1 MKRRNLQLDARIF
14 GNESVGP
21 VVTAYWKLT
30 LRIWRD
36 EPLTDVIESSWEL
49 DNVEEL
55 QFEFQHYFDDTS
67 SFEIRLIRFS
77 EAGELDLIGPRE
89 DLRAVEKAYAR
100 QWQLNVLPAPFVSLR
115 NLLQVD
121 LTNGAHG
128 PLPEVICELRNLMRL
143 RLNGRN
149 LTSLPPSFANLRELR
164 ELQMW
169 SNRFKEF
176 PLVLCE
182 LTNLVSLGMG
192 SNQLSK
198 LPRTITRL
206 VHLET
211 LNLSTNSFASFPL
224 FLGDLLQL
232 RYFPSYGMSIFTRLL
247 VLTLR
252 YR

>member
-14 GNESVGP
+14 GNKSVRP

-128 PLPEVICELRNLMRL
+128 PLLRGGISRQHGDAEDIDQRDDGDHRDRGERETCAVIEI
-143 RLNGRN
+143 
-149 LTSLPPSFANLRELR
+149 A
-164 ELQMW
+164 
-169 SNRFKEF
+169 
-176 PLVLCE
+176 
-182 LTNLVSLGMG
+182 
-192 SNQLSK
+192 
-198 LPRTITRL
+198 
-206 VHLET
+206 
-211 LNLSTNSFASFPL
+211 
-224 FLGDLLQL
+224 
-232 RYFPSYGMSIFTRLL
+232 
-247 VLTLR
+247 
-252 YR
+252 